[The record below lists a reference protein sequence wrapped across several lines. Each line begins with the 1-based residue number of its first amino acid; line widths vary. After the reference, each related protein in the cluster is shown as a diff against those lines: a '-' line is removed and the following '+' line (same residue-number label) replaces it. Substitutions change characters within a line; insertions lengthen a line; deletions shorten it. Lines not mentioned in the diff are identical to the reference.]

1 MKKTEKKTSEKE
13 IKSVESITWDEAV
26 ARNIFYNALPLSKG
40 DRSIDGK
47 TLASLILLQVD
58 YSRAAAEY
66 ESRMQDALAKLK
78 EQMCPDYDAEAM
90 KKAEERR
97 EGFAEDETALVEAY
111 TRMRGEEAMKPCGRE
126 LRAISAEEFAA
137 VCSLGADGEVTLGNP
152 QKTKAPLSDVLR
164 MVAMTIG

>member
-13 IKSVESITWDEAV
+13 NKSVESITWDEAV

-90 KKAEERR
+90 KKPEERR
-97 EGFAEDETALVEAY
+97 AGFTEDALVEAY

-152 QKTKAPLSDVLR
+152 QKTKALLSDVLR